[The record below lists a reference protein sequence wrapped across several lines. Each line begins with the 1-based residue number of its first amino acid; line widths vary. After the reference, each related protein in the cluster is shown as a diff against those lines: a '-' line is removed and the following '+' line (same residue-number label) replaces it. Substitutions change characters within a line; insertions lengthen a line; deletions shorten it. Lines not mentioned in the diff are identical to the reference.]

1 LRLIT
6 QYPTIKEIIAVP
18 IIDPDTAAISPLA
31 EITPV
36 ELATVDELDELDES
50 EEVVVVGNKVLGI
63 SGDIILL

>member
-6 QYPTIKEIIAVP
+6 QYPPIKEIRAVP
-18 IIDPDTAAISPLA
+18 IIDPNTAAISPLA

-36 ELATVDELDELDES
+36 EFATVDELDELDES
-50 EEVVVVGNKVLGI
+50 EDVVGNKVLGI